1 MKKGVIVKYMNNEL
15 MYWLFD
21 NIYFWLDYII
31 ILWGGGE
38 YIYIYV
44 RYICVKFLVFYCK
57 YQGLRF

>member
-38 YIYIYV
+38 YIYICTLYM
-44 RYICVKFLVFYCK
+44 CKVFSI
-57 YQGLRF
+57 LL